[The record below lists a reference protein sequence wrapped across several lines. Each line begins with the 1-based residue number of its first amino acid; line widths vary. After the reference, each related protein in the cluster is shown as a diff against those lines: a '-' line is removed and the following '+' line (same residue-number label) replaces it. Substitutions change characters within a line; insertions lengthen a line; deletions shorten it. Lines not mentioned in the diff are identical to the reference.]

1 MDFYEGLRILRNYK
15 LNKRVPHEEEDSV
28 LRKAVI
34 PAAGLGTRL
43 LSVTKEQ
50 PKEMLPVFAKAK
62 NGDLCLKPI
71 VQLVFEQLH
80 QVGFREFCF
89 IVGRGKRA
97 IEDHFTPDFSFV
109 SMLDSKGLD
118 GPAGEL
124 ETFYKM
130 VDGSTVSW
138 VNQSQPRG
146 FGDAVLKAKSFVGND
161 RFLFHAGDS
170 HFISKNAEHLRRV
183 VRMSEESKADA
194 LFLSMEVEDPSRFG
208 IVEGEPM
215 ADGLVKVKRLV
226 EKPAKPASRLA
237 IMPVYVFDSNIFKA
251 LEDTRAG
258 FAGELQLTDGIQRMV
273 DWDLNVYTTKVA
285 SSEIWLDIGSPDLFW
300 EAQNLSHKHYSHEP
314 PD

>member
-1 MDFYEGLRILRNYK
+1 
-15 LNKRVPHEEEDSV
+15 V

-62 NGDLCLKPI
+62 NGNLCLKPI

-97 IEDHFTPDFSFV
+97 IEDHFTPDFSYV
-109 SMLDSKGLD
+109 SMLDRKGLD
-118 GPAGEL
+118 GPAGDL
-124 ETFYKM
+124 EAFYKM

-138 VNQSQPRG
+138 VNQSEPRG
-146 FGDAVLKAKSFVGND
+146 FGDAVLKAKSFVGGD
-161 RFLFHAGDS
+161 RFMVHAGDS

-183 VRMSEESKADA
+183 VRTSDDLKANA

-208 IVEGEPM
+208 IVEGEAM
-215 ADGLVKVKRLV
+215 VDGLVKVKRLV
-226 EKPAKPASRLA
+226 EKPAKPASKLA
-237 IMPVYVFDSNIFKA
+237 IMPIYVFDSNIFKA
-251 LEDTRAG
+251 LESTAAG
-258 FAGELQLTDGIQRMV
+258 FAGELQLTDGIQQMV
-273 DWDLNVYTTKVA
+273 DWDLKVFTSKVA
-285 SSEIWLDIGSPDLFW
+285 SSEIWLDIGSPDLYW
-300 EAQNLSHKHYSHEP
+300 QAQKLSHKHSSA
-314 PD
+314 

>member
-1 MDFYEGLRILRNYK
+1 M
-15 LNKRVPHEEEDSV
+15 
-28 LRKAVI
+28 I

-97 IEDHFTPDFSFV
+97 IEDHFTPDFSYV

-124 ETFYKM
+124 ESFYKM

-161 RFLFHAGDS
+161 RFLVHAGDS

-183 VRMSEESKADA
+183 LKTSEDSSANA
-194 LFLSMEVEDPSRFG
+194 LFLSMEVDDPSRFG
-208 IVEGEPM
+208 IVEGEPI
-215 ADGLVKVKRLV
+215 ANGLVKVKRLV
-226 EKPAKPASRLA
+226 EKPAKPASKLA
-237 IMPVYVFDSNIFKA
+237 IMPVYVFDSNIFRA
-251 LEDTRAG
+251 LEATKAG
-258 FAGELQLTDGIQRMV
+258 FAGELQLTDGIQQMV

-285 SSEIWLDIGSPDLFW
+285 SGETWLDIGSPDLFW
-300 EAQNLSHKHYSHEP
+300 EAQNLSYKYYSA
-314 PD
+314 

>member
-1 MDFYEGLRILRNYK
+1 M
-15 LNKRVPHEEEDSV
+15 

-97 IEDHFTPDFSFV
+97 IEDHFTSDFSYV

-124 ETFYKM
+124 EAFYKM

-138 VNQSQPRG
+138 VNQPAPRG

-161 RFLFHAGDS
+161 RFMVHAGDS

-183 VRMSEESKADA
+183 MRMSEESKADA
-194 LFLSMEVEDPSRFG
+194 LFLSMEVEDPTRFG
-208 IVEGEPM
+208 IVEGEET
-215 ADGLVKVKRLV
+215 ANGLVKVKRVV
-226 EKPAKPASRLA
+226 EKPAKPASKLA

-251 LEDTRAG
+251 LEDTKAG
-258 FAGELQLTDGIQRMV
+258 FAGELQLTDGIQQMV
-273 DWDLNVYTTKVA
+273 DSNLNVYTTKVA
-285 SSEIWLDIGSPDLFW
+285 SSEIWLDIGSPDLYW
-300 EAQNLSHKHYSHEP
+300 EAQNLSHKHYSHERVP
-314 PD
+314 Q

>member
-1 MDFYEGLRILRNYK
+1 
-15 LNKRVPHEEEDSV
+15 V

-50 PKEMLPVFAKAK
+50 PKEMLPVFARAK

-89 IVGRGKRA
+89 VVGRGKRA

-124 ETFYKM
+124 EAFYKM

-146 FGDAVLKAKSFVGND
+146 FGDAVLKAKSFVGDD
-161 RFLFHAGDS
+161 RFLVHAGDS

-208 IVEGEPM
+208 IIEGETM

-226 EKPAKPASRLA
+226 EKPAKPASKLA
-237 IMPVYVFDSNIFKA
+237 IMPIYAFDSNIFRA
-251 LEDTRAG
+251 LEETKAG
-258 FAGELQLTDGIQRMV
+258 FAGELQLTDGIQQMV
-273 DWDLNVYTTKVA
+273 DWDLNVYATKLA

-300 EAQNLSHKHYSHEP
+300 EAQNLSHKYFSP
-314 PD
+314 

>member
-1 MDFYEGLRILRNYK
+1 
-15 LNKRVPHEEEDSV
+15 V

-50 PKEMLPVFAKAK
+50 PKEMLPVFARAK

-109 SMLDSKGLD
+109 SKLDSKGLD

-124 ETFYKM
+124 EAFYKM

-146 FGDAVLKAKSFVGND
+146 FGDAVLKAKSFVGDD
-161 RFLFHAGDS
+161 RFLVHAGDS
-170 HFISKNAEHLRRV
+170 HFISRNAEHLRRV

-208 IVEGEPM
+208 IVEGEMM

-226 EKPAKPASRLA
+226 EKPANPASKLA
-237 IMPVYVFDSNIFKA
+237 IMPVYVFGSKIFRA
-251 LEDTRAG
+251 LEDTKAG
-258 FAGELQLTDGIQRMV
+258 FAGELQLTDGIQQMV
-273 DWDLNVYTTKVA
+273 DWDLNVYTTKLA

-300 EAQNLSHKHYSHEP
+300 EAQNLSHKHYSHETA
-314 PD
+314 D

>member
-1 MDFYEGLRILRNYK
+1 LVF
-15 LNKRVPHEEEDSV
+15 EEKDSV

-124 ETFYKM
+124 EAFYKM

-146 FGDAVLKAKSFVGND
+146 FGDAVLKAKSFVGDD
-161 RFLFHAGDS
+161 RFLVHAGDS
-170 HFISKNAEHLRRV
+170 HFISRNAEHLRRV
-183 VRMSEESKADA
+183 VRMSEESEADA
-194 LFLSMEVEDPSRFG
+194 LFLSMEVDDPSRFG
-208 IVEGEPM
+208 IVEGETM

-237 IMPVYVFDSNIFKA
+237 IMPVYVFDSNIIRA
-251 LEDTRAG
+251 LESTKAG
-258 FAGELQLTDGIQRMV
+258 FAGELQLTDGIQQMV
-273 DWDLNVYTTKVA
+273 DWDLNVYTTKLA

-300 EAQNLSHKHYSHEP
+300 QAQNLSHKHYSHETA
-314 PD
+314 D

>member
-1 MDFYEGLRILRNYK
+1 MSKARPSRKTL
-15 LNKRVPHEEEDSV
+15 SV

-89 IVGRGKRA
+89 VVGRGKRA
-97 IEDHFTPDFSFV
+97 IEDHFTPDFSYV
-109 SMLDSKGLD
+109 SMLDSRGLD

-124 ETFYKM
+124 EAFYKM

-146 FGDAVLKAKSFVGND
+146 FGDAVLKAKSFVGDD
-161 RFLFHAGDS
+161 RFLVHAGDS
-170 HFISKNAEHLRRV
+170 HFISRNAEHLRRV

-194 LFLSMEVEDPSRFG
+194 LFLSMEVDDPSRFG
-208 IVEGEPM
+208 IVEGEMM

-226 EKPAKPASRLA
+226 EKPAKPASKLA
-237 IMPVYVFDSNIFKA
+237 IMPVYVFDSNIFRA
-251 LEDTRAG
+251 LEETKAG
-258 FAGELQLTDGIQRMV
+258 FAGELQLTDGIQQMV
-273 DWDLNVYTTKVA
+273 DWDLNVYATKLA

-300 EAQNLSHKHYSHEP
+300 EAQNLSHKHYAHETA
-314 PD
+314 D

>member
-1 MDFYEGLRILRNYK
+1 
-15 LNKRVPHEEEDSV
+15 V

-50 PKEMLPVFAKAK
+50 PKEMLPVFARAK

-89 IVGRGKRA
+89 VVGRGKRA

-124 ETFYKM
+124 EAFYKM

-161 RFLFHAGDS
+161 RFLVHAGDS

-183 VRMSEESKADA
+183 VRISEESKADA

-208 IVEGEPM
+208 IVEGEIV
-215 ADGLVKVKRLV
+215 ADGLVKVKRVV
-226 EKPAKPASRLA
+226 EKPARPASKLA
-237 IMPVYVFDSNIFKA
+237 IMPVYAFDSNIFRA
-251 LEDTRAG
+251 LEETKAG
-258 FAGELQLTDGIQRMV
+258 FAGELQLTDGIQQMV

-300 EAQNLSHKHYSHEP
+300 EAQNLSHKYFSP
-314 PD
+314 

>member
-1 MDFYEGLRILRNYK
+1 M
-15 LNKRVPHEEEDSV
+15 
-28 LRKAVI
+28 I

-80 QVGFREFCF
+80 LVGFREFCF

-97 IEDHFTPDFSFV
+97 IEDHFTPDFSYV

-124 ETFYKM
+124 EAFYKM

-138 VNQSQPRG
+138 VNQPEPRG
-146 FGDAVLKAKSFVGND
+146 FGDAVLKAKSFVGSD
-161 RFLFHAGDS
+161 RFMVHAGDS

-183 VRMSEESKADA
+183 VKTSEESKADA
-194 LFLSMEVEDPSRFG
+194 VFLSMEVEDPSRFG
-208 IVEGEPM
+208 IVEGEAM

-226 EKPAKPASRLA
+226 EKPARPASKLA
-237 IMPVYVFDSNIFKA
+237 IMPVYVFGSDIFRA
-251 LEDTRAG
+251 LEETKAG
-258 FAGELQLTDGIQRMV
+258 FAGELQLTDGIQQMV
-273 DWDLNVYTTKVA
+273 DWDLNVYTTKVV

-300 EAQNLSHKHYSHEP
+300 EAQNLSHKYFSR
-314 PD
+314 

>member
-1 MDFYEGLRILRNYK
+1 
-15 LNKRVPHEEEDSV
+15 V

-109 SMLDSKGLD
+109 SMLDKKGLD
-118 GPAGEL
+118 GPAGDL
-124 ETFYKM
+124 EAFYKM
-130 VDGSTVSW
+130 VDGSTVVW
-138 VNQSQPRG
+138 VNQPEPRG
-146 FGDAVLKAKSFVGND
+146 FGDAVLKARSFVGSD
-161 RFLFHAGDS
+161 RFMVHAGDS

-183 VRMSEESKADA
+183 MRMSEESKADA
-194 LFLSMEVEDPSRFG
+194 LFLSMEVEDPTRFG
-208 IVEGEPM
+208 IVEGETTPN
-215 ADGLVKVKRLV
+215 GLVKVKRLV
-226 EKPAKPASRLA
+226 EKPANPASKLA

-251 LEDTRAG
+251 LEATKAG
-258 FAGELQLTDGIQRMV
+258 FAGELQLTDGIQKMV
-273 DWDLNVYTTKVA
+273 DWNLNVYATKVE
-285 SSEIWLDIGSPDLFW
+285 STEIWLDIGSPDLYW
-300 EAQNLSHKHYSHEP
+300 EAQNLSHKYFSR
-314 PD
+314 